1 MPTCISC
8 NEQPY
13 PPHLHPVSIYFKEVD
28 EECKERSFHGCQLW
42 LKFSKLNVNYVIAF
56 DELMQ
61 KSFNVMSTVS
71 KDENAS
77 SIASKRLDKLEGELR
92 DLQRN
97 RDGAFFLL

>member
-1 MPTCISC
+1 
-8 NEQPY
+8 
-13 PPHLHPVSIYFKEVD
+13 
-28 EECKERSFHGCQLW
+28 
-42 LKFSKLNVNYVIAF
+42 
-56 DELMQ
+56 MQ
-61 KSFNVMSTVS
+61 KSFSVMSTVS